1 MKNNR
6 RNFIKWSGLSGF
18 GIGLAPSFVLKA
30 KAEEPSLA
38 HIAEG
43 EANKPPHRLPTMI
56 QDYYIKKV
64 RKISKKHS
72 DRIYGLKTKKEAL
85 EYQAEIKNKIKDC
98 LGPFPEK
105 NPLNPVITGKLE
117 REAYTVEKVIFESR
131 PSFKVTANLYI
142 PKNNGQPMPAVLG
155 TCGHAREA
163 KSSAYQYFAQ
173 SLARKGY
180 VVLIIDC
187 VGQGERLQ
195 YPTPGRKSAIKWGVT
210 EHIFAGN
217 PTTLVGDSM
226 AGWFVW
232 DAIRG
237 IDYLTS
243 RPEVDP
249 RHIGVTG
256 NSGGGTQTTWLC
268 GLEPRLT
275 MAAPSCFV
283 TTIRRNLENQEVQ
296 DAEQYVLKGLAKD
309 LDHFDF
315 IATMAPK
322 PVMLITQEKD
332 FFDTRGTQET
342 FEMLQHFYKLLG
354 AEENIQLFRGEDYH
368 GYHQPAREAMYGFFN
383 QVTKISND
391 GKEPDFELEKDE
403 DLWCTPEGQLSKS
416 ESLTIPEILK
426 NKSIEIGKKR
436 GKVSASNLKKA
447 LVEVLCLPEKF
458 EVPDYRI
465 YRGRKETLFP
475 RPYVTDMFVET
486 EPGIHNAVYRL
497 TEENIYSRP
506 HGSPKKAILYVS
518 HLEMD
523 DELINDEKIRG
534 ILSYHADQA
543 IYTCDL
549 RGIGQTQPNTHVSYS
564 IPYNRE
570 YFYGMLSNMM
580 DEPLIGKRTYD
591 LLCILNWLEKIDHTE
606 ITILGNGWGCQPATF
621 ASVLNKNVKKV
632 ILKNALSS
640 YSDIAESTFYNWPV
654 SAFPMNVLHHFDLPD
669 CYRELERK
677 NLEILGFWGAE
688 ADQDK
693 K

>member
-18 GIGLAPSFVLKA
+18 GIGLAPSLVLKA
-30 KAEEPSLA
+30 KAEKQSSHLMV
-38 HIAEG
+38 EG
-43 EANKPPHRLPTMI
+43 EANKPPHRLPSMI
-56 QDYYIKKV
+56 QNYYIDKV
-64 RKISKKHS
+64 REISKKHS
-72 DRIYGLKTKKEAL
+72 DRIYGLKTKKDAL

-105 NPLNPVITGKLE
+105 IPLNPVITGKLE
-117 REAYTVEKVIFESR
+117 REGFTVEKVIYESR
-131 PSFKVTANLYI
+131 PGFKVTANLYI

-155 TCGHAREA
+155 TCGHTREA

-187 VGQGERLQ
+187 IGQGERLQ
-195 YPTPGRKSAIKWGVT
+195 YPTPGRESATKWGVT
-210 EHIFAGN
+210 EHIYAGN
-217 PTTLVGDSM
+217 PLTLVGDSM

-237 IDYLTS
+237 IDYLCS
-243 RPEVDP
+243 RPEVD
-249 RHIGVTG
+249 HKYIGVTG

-268 GLEPRLT
+268 GVEPRLT

-296 DAEQYVLKGLAKD
+296 DAEQYAPKGLAKG

-315 IATMAPK
+315 IAAMAPK
-322 PVMLITQEKD
+322 PVILITQEKD

-342 FEMLQHFYKLLG
+342 FEMLQHYYKLLG
-354 AEENIQLFRGEDYH
+354 AEENIQLFRGDDYH

-391 GKEPDFELEKDE
+391 GKEPEFELEKDE
-403 DLWCTPEGQLSKS
+403 DLWCTPAGQLSKD
-416 ESLTIPEILK
+416 ESKTIPEILK
-426 NKSIEIGKKR
+426 KQSIEIGKKR
-436 GKVSASNLKKA
+436 GTVSSSNLKKA
-447 LVEVLCLPEKF
+447 LVEALRLPEKF
-458 EVPDYRI
+458 EVSDYRI
-465 YRGRKETLFP
+465 YRARKEPLFP
-475 RPYVTDMFVET
+475 RPFVTDMFVET
-486 EPGIHNAVYRL
+486 ERGIHNAVYKL

-506 HGSPKKAILYVS
+506 HGSPQKVILYVS

-523 DELINDEKIRG
+523 DELINDEKIRE
-534 ILSYHADQA
+534 ILSDHSDHA

-549 RGIGQTQPNTHVSYS
+549 RGIGQTESNTHVSYS
-564 IPYNRE
+564 IPYNKE

-580 DEPLIGKRTYD
+580 GEPLIGKRTYD
-591 LLCILNWLEKIDHTE
+591 LLCILNWLESLGHTE

-621 ASVLNKNVKKV
+621 ASVLNENVKKV

-654 SAFPMNVLHHFDLPD
+654 SAFPMNVLNHFDLPD
-669 CYRELERK
+669 CYLDLKRK
-677 NLEILGFWGAE
+677 NLEILGMWDAQAGE
-688 ADQDK
+688 EK
-693 K
+693 